1 MCPLSAAGVSR
12 QRFAGR
18 EALTRGGLVMFPTT
32 GGPARE
38 GTTMTDDGPKPGMN
52 DPSEMDNLT
61 LWAAWQITDR
71 GRQYEGVEEDR
82 REIGREMAR
91 RIKEGVDG

>member
-1 MCPLSAAGVSR
+1 MNP
-12 QRFAGR
+12 
-18 EALTRGGLVMFPTT
+18 
-32 GGPARE
+32 
-38 GTTMTDDGPKPGMN
+38 DMN
-52 DPSEMDNLT
+52 DPEEMDNPT